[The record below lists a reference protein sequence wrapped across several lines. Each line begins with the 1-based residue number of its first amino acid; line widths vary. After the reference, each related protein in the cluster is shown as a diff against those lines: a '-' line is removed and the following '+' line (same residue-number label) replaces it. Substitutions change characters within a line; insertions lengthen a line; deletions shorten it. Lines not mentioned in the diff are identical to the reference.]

1 MTRAPQPSAFQYLR
15 LNGTFTSWFP
25 LVFLMFL
32 AWVIYSRVTEDPVRF
47 SPYLFLV
54 LLPLAAGTGL
64 LTAARSGRLDLLFG
78 AGLTRFRLW
87 TLAFILAW
95 VVPSLLAALLFAI
108 SGVRD
113 TAFVL
118 TRLPAVLLFAG
129 GISFAAGLVEMRY
142 TIGVLWLLTRLIF
155 MMTMGALEQSVRLS
169 RGELPTAGK
178 LVLMVV
184 ALPEIMIE
192 RGVPVFYLVAAALTG
207 IAALVA
213 SCAWFLRADFGGKR
227 S

>member
-1 MTRAPQPSAFQYLR
+1 MTRARHPSAFRYLR

-25 LVFLMFL
+25 LVFLLFL
-32 AWVIYSRVTEDPVRF
+32 AWVVYSRVTAAPVRF

-54 LLPLAAGTGL
+54 LLPLVAGTGL

-78 AGLTRFRLW
+78 AGLTRARLW
-87 TLAFILAW
+87 TLAFLFAW
-95 VVPSLLAALLFAI
+95 VVPSLLAALLFAV
-108 SGVRD
+108 SGARD

-118 TRLPAVLLFAG
+118 VRLPAVLLFAG

-142 TIGVLWLLTRLIF
+142 TAGVLWLLTRLIF
-155 MMTMGALEQSVRLS
+155 LMTMGALEQSVRLS
-169 RGELPTAGK
+169 RGELPSAGK
-178 LVLMVV
+178 LALMVA

-192 RGVPVFYLVAAALTG
+192 RGVPMVYLVAAALIG
-207 IAALVA
+207 IAALIA
-213 SCAWFLRADFGGKR
+213 SRSWFMRADFGGKR